1 MLKLNFSDSAIR
13 VLTLKLR
20 KEVLVLFTDFLQLLG
35 ELHISIS
42 QLIDLVFVVLNHG
55 AESNFILSGFGKFSI
70 QVLELLDQF
79 GDIVFTRSSSSCSLN
94 TFISIIELSLQ

>member
-1 MLKLNFSDSAIR
+1 MELVEFVSMLKLNFSDSAIR

-35 ELHISIS
+35 ELHVSIC

-55 AESNFILSGFGKFSI
+55 AESNFILSRFG
-70 QVLELLDQF
+70 
-79 GDIVFTRSSSSCSLN
+79 
-94 TFISIIELSLQ
+94 